1 MTQRMEVR
9 RFDSGIGDYALKKR
23 LVDFWVVV
31 MTQWRGKNIVID
43 GCTVSR
49 ASLHNLSFIESLELM
64 PGCRVL
70 VSKRNMIIPHI
81 EENLERGHFDLD
93 AVTPKHCPCCG
104 AETRFHITDGG
115 KKALFCDN
123 PDCAVRK
130 LRRFVHFVSKK
141 AMDIEGLSEATLER
155 LIARG
160 WLHSFTDVYRLDH
173 YMQEIICM
181 DGFGKK
187 SWDNLWGAIQRSRN
201 TTFER
206 YLIAMDI
213 PMIGNHAS
221 KVLAKQFGSSPSAFE
236 EAVENDFD
244 FSQLPDFG
252 ETLHQNIHQWFAQE
266 ENRILWEELQEMV
279 TIQTV
284 TTETHSMES
293 NPFVGCTMVVT
304 GKVEPYTRSGINA
317 KIESLGAV
325 VGSSVTKKTDYLIC
339 GENAGSKLDKA
350 RALGIRVLSP
360 GEFFQMIG
368 E

>member
-1 MTQRMEVR
+1 
-9 RFDSGIGDYALKKR
+9 
-23 LVDFWVVV
+23 
-31 MTQWRGKNIVID
+31 
-43 GCTVSR
+43 
-49 ASLHNLSFIESLELM
+49 
-64 PGCRVL
+64 
-70 VSKRNMIIPHI
+70 
-81 EENLERGHFDLD
+81 
-93 AVTPKHCPCCG
+93 
-104 AETRFHITDGG
+104 
-115 KKALFCDN
+115 
-123 PDCAVRK
+123 
-130 LRRFVHFVSKK
+130 
-141 AMDIEGLSEATLER
+141 
-155 LIARG
+155 
-160 WLHSFTDVYRLDH
+160 
-173 YMQEIICM
+173 
-181 DGFGKK
+181 
-187 SWDNLWGAIQRSRN
+187 
-201 TTFER
+201 
-206 YLIAMDI
+206 MDI

-221 KVLAKQFGSSPSAFE
+221 KVLAKQFGSSPFAFE

-284 TTETHSMES
+284 TTETHSMED

-325 VGSSVTKKTDYLIC
+325 AGSSVTKKTDYLIC

-360 GEFFQMIG
+360 GEFFRMIG